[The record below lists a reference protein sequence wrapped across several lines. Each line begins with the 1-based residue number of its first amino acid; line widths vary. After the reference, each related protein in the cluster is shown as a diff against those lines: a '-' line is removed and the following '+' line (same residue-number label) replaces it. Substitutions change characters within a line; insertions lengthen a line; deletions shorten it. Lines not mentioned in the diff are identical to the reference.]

1 MRRTLA
7 VFALV
12 LSSLAAALFAAVR
25 APSPKP
31 RATAPEPR
39 EPAAWQRS
47 GALRVSTQLER
58 RYLREAG
65 GGEAYLQIDVAA
77 DPAEAGAARRVPV
90 NAVLIIDRSGS
101 MEGEKVARARD
112 AARALIAALNGEDRL
127 AIVDFAS
134 DAHVLVPSTAA
145 TDEAKARALAA
156 VARLGATTGTNLS
169 GALDLAAPELARGR
183 APFRMD
189 KVFLASDG
197 QANEGV
203 SDRAG
208 LLRVAQRDFG
218 PATVSTFGVGED
230 YDEDLMTAL
239 ASQAGGRTRFIRNS
253 DELRPA
259 FSAELSRASSVVARG
274 VRLDVRGLSGA
285 RVLSVLGYAADGG
298 WIRLPD
304 FAAGE
309 ERRVMVKLSLP
320 AGHGVAD
327 LAHVELAFADATGA
341 DHRCEAAAQATFTAD
356 RAQLGEAPTAAAAYG
371 ARVEMAQLAKDAAE
385 SREKGELQQAQAQ
398 LSALRSVSLK
408 AQASAPA
415 PVAAALAEEAMQ
427 LDGEV
432 SGVAGGVVGDVAGKK
447 VKQRAF
453 DAARAPVKGW

>member
-25 APSPKP
+25 SSSPKP
-31 RATAPEPR
+31 RDV
-39 EPAAWQRS
+39 EPAASQRA

-58 RYLREAG
+58 RFLREAG
-65 GGEAYLQIDVAA
+65 GEEAYLQIDVAA
-77 DPAEAGAARRVPV
+77 DPAGGSAQRVPV
-90 NAVLIIDRSGS
+90 NAVLIVDRSGS

-134 DAHVLVPSTAA
+134 DAHVLVPSTPA
-145 TDEAKARALAA
+145 TEDAKARAVAA
-156 VARLGATTGTNLS
+156 VDELQATTGTNLS

-189 KVFLASDG
+189 KIFLASDG

-203 SDRAG
+203 ADRAG
-208 LLRVAQRDFG
+208 LLRVALRDFG
-218 PATVSTFGVGED
+218 PATTVSTFGVGED
-230 YDEDLMTAL
+230 YDEGLMTAL
-239 ASQAGGRTRFIRNS
+239 AAQAGGRTRFIRTA
-253 DELRPA
+253 DELLPA
-259 FSAELSRASSVVARG
+259 FRAELARASTVVARG

-285 RVLSVLGYAADGG
+285 RVLGVLGYAADGG

-309 ERRVMVKLSLP
+309 ERRIMVKLALP
-320 AGHGVAD
+320 PGHGILP
-327 LAHVELAFADATGA
+327 LAHVELLFADAAGA
-341 DHRCEAAAQATFTAD
+341 DHRCETAAEATFTAD
-356 RAQLGEAPTAAAAYG
+356 RAQLGEAPTAAAANG
-371 ARVEMAQLAKDAAE
+371 ARVEMAQLAEQAAD
-385 SREKGELQQAQAQ
+385 SREKGDLQQARNQ
-398 LSALRSVSLK
+398 LAALRSVSLK
-408 AQASAPA
+408 AQASAP
-415 PVAAALAEEAMQ
+415 PKEAAVLASDSMQ
-427 LDGEV
+427 FDAEV
-432 SGVAGGVVGDVAGKK
+432 NAITGGAVGGAAGKK

-453 DAARAPVKGW
+453 DAARAPVQGW